1 MHDTASVEL
10 RGSADC
16 CTGARTGGACRTTRF
31 SNTTTPSARR
41 SKDTTHTQRNDS
53 RLSIHAAAYRRPS
66 PPFEVLQANPDPCAP
81 FVSFIKA
88 VCSGR
93 THNIYSFPSVS
104 VLPLSLQ
111 AFSTVLVSRH
121 RLFFLLRDAHA
132 LLPAIYAPSN
142 IASLR
147 IRTYDNHRR
156 AVGFRADYSKPASI
170 RDVLL
175 LARTHT
181 FSLDI

>member
-1 MHDTASVEL
+1 MLLLTDVPRHRL
-10 RGSADC
+10 RSC
-16 CTGARTGGACRTTRF
+16 
-31 SNTTTPSARR
+31 
-41 SKDTTHTQRNDS
+41 KQ
-53 RLSIHAAAYRRPS
+53 
-66 PPFEVLQANPDPCAP
+66 VPDPCAP